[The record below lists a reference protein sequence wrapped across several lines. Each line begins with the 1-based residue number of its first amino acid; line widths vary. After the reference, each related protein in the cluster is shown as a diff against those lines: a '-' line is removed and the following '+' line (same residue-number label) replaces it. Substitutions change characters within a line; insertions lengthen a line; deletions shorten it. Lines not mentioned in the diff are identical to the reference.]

1 MIYNIVIYFVL
12 WGIAIAS
19 LFNEKVRKMWRGERE
34 AFKILKQKVDPN
46 AKYIW
51 FHAAS
56 LGEFEQGRPLM
67 ERIRKDYPQ
76 YKILLTFYSPSGYE
90 VRKNYEGADIICYM
104 PVDTR
109 LNAIRFLRLVRPVMA
124 FFIKYEFWSNFLHI
138 LKHRNI
144 PTYSVSSIFRE
155 DQVFFKWYGRSYA
168 GVLKCFTRFFVQNEE
183 SKRLLDGIGITAVDV
198 VGDTRFDRVL
208 QIKEAAKQLP
218 ICEAFRTGVA
228 SSQSADVP
236 HHDFKVFV
244 AGSSWPPDENIFIPF
259 FNEHKDWR
267 LLIAPHVIAEEHLKL
282 ILSLIKGKKVVRYTQ
297 TTPEEA
303 AEADVL
309 IIDCFGLLSSMYNYG
324 DVAYIGGG
332 FGVGKKV
339 VRYTQTTPEEAA
351 EADVLIIDCFG
362 LLSSM
367 YNYGD
372 VAYIGGG
379 FGVGIHNTLEA
390 AVWNMPVIFGPN
402 NKKFQEA
409 QGLLKSGG
417 GFEINTYEDFSGLMS
432 SLMNDEAF
440 LKQAG
445 DKAGAFV
452 AHLAG
457 ATDKVLASVKL

>member
-19 LFNEKVRKMWRGERE
+19 LFNEKVRKMWHGERE

-183 SKRLLDGIGITAVDV
+183 SKRLLEGIGITAVDV

-218 ICEAFRTGVA
+218 ICKAFRTGVA

-332 FGVGKKV
+332 FGVG
-339 VRYTQTTPEEAA
+339 
-351 EADVLIIDCFG
+351 
-362 LLSSM
+362 
-367 YNYGD
+367 
-372 VAYIGGG
+372 
-379 FGVGIHNTLEA
+379 IHNTLEA

-432 SLMNDEAF
+432 SLMNDETF

>member
-138 LKHRNI
+138 LKYRNI
-144 PTYSVSSIFRE
+144 STYSVSSIFRE

-183 SKRLLDGIGITAVDV
+183 SKRLLEGIGITAVDV

-332 FGVGKKV
+332 FGVG
-339 VRYTQTTPEEAA
+339 
-351 EADVLIIDCFG
+351 
-362 LLSSM
+362 
-367 YNYGD
+367 
-372 VAYIGGG
+372 
-379 FGVGIHNTLEA
+379 IHNTLEA

-432 SLMNDEAF
+432 SLMNDETF

>member
-67 ERIRKDYPQ
+67 ERIRKEYPQ

-155 DQVFFKWYGRSYA
+155 DQVFFKWYGRNYA

-183 SKRLLDGIGITAVDV
+183 SKRLLEGIGIKDVDV

-236 HHDFKVFV
+236 HTDFKVFV

-282 ILSLIKGKKVVRYTQ
+282 ILSLIKDKKVVRYTQ

-303 AEADVL
+303 AD
-309 IIDCFGLLSSMYNYG
+309 
-324 DVAYIGGG
+324 
-332 FGVGKKV
+332 
-339 VRYTQTTPEEAA
+339 
-351 EADVLIIDCFG
+351 ADVLIIDCFG

-417 GFEINTYEDFSGLMS
+417 GFEINNYEDFSGLMS
-432 SLMNDEAF
+432 SLMNDETF

>member
-1 MIYNIVIYFVL
+1 MVYNIVIYFVL

-155 DQVFFKWYGRSYA
+155 DQVFFKWYGRNYA

-183 SKRLLDGIGITAVDV
+183 SKRLLEGIGITAVDV

-332 FGVGKKV
+332 FGVG
-339 VRYTQTTPEEAA
+339 
-351 EADVLIIDCFG
+351 
-362 LLSSM
+362 
-367 YNYGD
+367 
-372 VAYIGGG
+372 
-379 FGVGIHNTLEA
+379 IHNTLEA

-417 GFEINTYEDFSGLMS
+417 GFEINNYEDFSGLMS
-432 SLMNDEAF
+432 SLMNDETF

-445 DKAGAFV
+445 DKAGTFV

>member
-34 AFKILKQKVDPN
+34 AFKILKQKVDPS
-46 AKYIW
+46 AKYVW

-67 ERIRKDYPQ
+67 ERIRKEYPQ

-168 GVLKCFTRFFVQNEE
+168 NVLKCFTRFFVQNEE
-183 SKRLLDGIGITAVDV
+183 SKRLLEGIGITDVDI

-208 QIKEAAKQLP
+208 QIKEAAKHLP
-218 ICEAFRTGVA
+218 ICEAFRKGVA
-228 SSQSADVP
+228 VSSSSSALSSFDP
-236 HHDFKVFV
+236 EKESRPDFKVFV
-244 AGSSWPPDENIFIPF
+244 AGSSWPPDEEIFIRF

-282 ILSLIKGKKVVRYTQ
+282 ILSLLKNKKVVRYTQ
-297 TTPEEA
+297 TNPEEA
-303 AEADVL
+303 AKADVL

-324 DVAYIGGG
+324 DI
-332 FGVGKKV
+332 
-339 VRYTQTTPEEAA
+339 
-351 EADVLIIDCFG
+351 
-362 LLSSM
+362 
-367 YNYGD
+367 
-372 VAYIGGG
+372 AYIGGG

-417 GFEINTYEDFSGLMS
+417 GFEITNYESFEGLMNS
-432 SLMNDEAF
+432 MINNPAF

-452 AHLAG
+452 ASLSG
-457 ATDKVLASVKL
+457 ATGKVLAKVKL

>member
-67 ERIRKDYPQ
+67 ERIRKDYSQ

-183 SKRLLDGIGITAVDV
+183 SKRLLEGIGITAVDV

-303 AEADVL
+303 AD
-309 IIDCFGLLSSMYNYG
+309 
-324 DVAYIGGG
+324 
-332 FGVGKKV
+332 
-339 VRYTQTTPEEAA
+339 
-351 EADVLIIDCFG
+351 ADVLIIDCFG

-417 GFEINTYEDFSGLMS
+417 GFEINTYEDFSGLMGP
-432 SLMNDEAF
+432 LMNDETF

>member
-34 AFKILKQKVDPN
+34 AFKILKQKVDPT

-67 ERIRKDYPQ
+67 ERIRKEYPQ

-183 SKRLLDGIGITAVDV
+183 SKRLLEGIGIKDVDV

-236 HHDFKVFV
+236 HTDFKVFV

-282 ILSLIKGKKVVRYTQ
+282 ILSLIK
-297 TTPEEA
+297 
-303 AEADVL
+303 D
-309 IIDCFGLLSSMYNYG
+309 
-324 DVAYIGGG
+324 
-332 FGVGKKV
+332 KKV

-417 GFEINTYEDFSGLMS
+417 GFEINTYEDFSGLMG